1 MAPGGPDALARQ
13 CVIVFCCHVSERA
26 RGARGQAR
34 RAHKKK
40 LFTPFNMCDAI
51 GLSHNWPC
59 RRYEL
64 SGVAAALA
72 SSQRQ
77 CHRSLVVH
85 EVYDTGLGADLSVWA
100 SALCEA
106 AERNSS
112 LVVLQK
118 GSLWCKTGSGRCS
131 AGHTFQIQGARH
143 SDQANCSNPAC
154 FYKAGRNMTAKAHHG
169 GTTSPVRRPLPSPWV
184 LDDPRS
190 CLHGGSLAL
199 PMSCSFE
206 GSLLMPCGKKL
217 LDTVKHGA
225 VSQRSVEFL
234 SLMPGS
240 RSQQKSGCHIFYG
253 CPETSACGNG
263 FGAALEYLFAHL
275 GRPVL
280 DRARSAMSL
289 VFGGSVPSELITVHM
304 RWGDKVTE
312 TGINPVDDYIEAV
325 QTMQSRWATSTNATQ
340 HVFVTT
346 EDRAALDSFSGAVRA
361 QALPWKIYAWDQS
374 IIQDSR
380 VTSGTGSTPMAPPR
394 LAERSDGSLGITS
407 LAALLIAVEAKYY
420 VLSPNSN
427 WGHLINEVQAL
438 AWRRSPCAG
447 QSIRRAASSNNPTE
461 QLGMF
466 TRCPWVVWAR
476 SRRATSPLRPASATR
491 QPHGTA

>member
-1 MAPGGPDALARQ
+1 MTCNKLHYMLSRHGADRQ
-13 CVIVFCCHVSERA
+13 KDFHD
-26 RGARGQAR
+26 Q
-34 RAHKKK
+34 
-40 LFTPFNMCDAI
+40 MCNIA

-59 RRYEL
+59 RRYAL

-112 LVVLQK
+112 LVVLQR
-118 GSLWCKTGSGRCS
+118 GSLWCRTGSGRCP
-131 AGHTFQIQGARH
+131 AGHTFHVQGARR
-143 SDQANCSNPAC
+143 SDQANCSNPTC
-154 FYKAGRNMTAKAHHG
+154 FYKVGHNSTAKAHHG
-169 GTTSPVRRPLPSPWV
+169 GKSSPARRPFPSPWV
-184 LDDPRS
+184 WDDPRS
-190 CLHGGSLAL
+190 CTHEGSLAL

-206 GSLLMPCGKKL
+206 GSLLMPCGKML
-217 LDTVKHGA
+217 LDTVKHGTL
-225 VSQRSVEFL
+225 SQRSVEFL

-240 RSQQKSGCHIFYG
+240 RSQQKSGCDIFYG
-253 CPETSACGNG
+253 CPESSACGNG

-280 DRARSAMSL
+280 DRAQSAMSS
-289 VFGGSVPSELITVHM
+289 VFGGSVPSELITLHM
-304 RWGDKVTE
+304 RWGDKITE
-312 TGINPVDDYIEAV
+312 TGINPVGDYIEAV
-325 QTMQSRWATSTNATQ
+325 QTMQSRCKTSTNATQ
-340 HVFVTT
+340 HIFVTT
-346 EDRAALDSFSGAVRA
+346 EDRAALDSFVGAVKT

-380 VTSGTGSTPMAPPR
+380 VQSGIGPTPMAPPQ
-394 LAERSDGSLGITS
+394 LAQRSDGSLGITS
-407 LAALLIAVEAKYY
+407 LAALLLAVEAKYY

-438 AWRRSPCAG
+438 AWRRSPCVG
-447 QSIRRAASSNNPTE
+447 QSIRRGANSPDTGTS
-461 QLGMF
+461 

-476 SRRATSPLRPASATR
+476 SRPRPHGIVIPTSPS
-491 QPHGTA
+491 QH